1 MAGHPSSPSWLLDR
15 SGCSLRPQVAT
26 VLTNWENHPMRQQH
40 IRSLTFKTAGFQ
52 FVSSFIYPLYV
63 GFWKVPTAAIPIEI
77 PSAAVS

>member
-1 MAGHPSSPSWLLDR
+1 
-15 SGCSLRPQVAT
+15 
-26 VLTNWENHPMRQQH
+26 MRQQH